1 MSEHVTDLTGSWTSA
16 LAADALM
23 DALNGA
29 HDHGRSTVF
38 TSNGS
43 VIATMIP
50 RELFPPAVPDTTN
63 APGWNGW
70 RLTLNCAHLLL
81 TDQDNWHIGKL
92 VPCDMD
98 RPTRQMRVI
107 VDRQP
112 VHAPAAPELL
122 ASAYWYGT

>member
-1 MSEHVTDLTGSWTSA
+1 MIDHVTDLTGSWTPA
-16 LAADALM
+16 LAADDLMRALLE
-23 DALNGA
+23 ARERGETTL
-29 HDHGRSTVF
+29 F
-38 TSNGS
+38 TSDGKNVAVLGPS
-43 VIATMIP
+43 GIRK
-50 RELFPPAVPDTTN
+50 REHAAD
-63 APGWNGW
+63 PGWNGW

-81 TDQDNWHIGKL
+81 TDQDDWHIGKL

-122 ASAYWYGT
+122 TSAYWYGT